1 MDFFSFLAGN
11 LQFRHDFFY
20 SSISNESMN
29 EWSNECGKTKTKIYK
44 KNRNKNLIINWTEN
58 FIEFFRFGE
67 KKMIFANPDFVVR
80 FLFPLIM
87 VKGCVFR
94 GDKTKQNKNRNSHL
108 KKNFL
113 AKEKNYWRRK
123 KEKKSPIAQ
132 QQQKSIDRFHYPSR
146 LNQPK
151 NEITKEFDFQPDK
164 QKIKSSNFGYHPC
177 VIKMIEKKKKKMA
190 RTPKYEKY
198 LVTSMTNQKKNENS
212 LFKARKIEMSFS
224 HQTQMINFE
233 WKKIN
238 FIFWSN
244 AFEIVFIPLERREKI
259 WSQTTT
265 TRKF

>member
-94 GDKTKQNKNRNSHL
+94 RRQNKNRNKKL
-108 KKNFL
+108 KFPF
-113 AKEKNYWRRK
+113 KEKLLSERK
-123 KEKKSPIAQ
+123 K
-132 QQQKSIDRFHYPSR
+132 
-146 LNQPK
+146 LL
-151 NEITKEFDFQPDK
+151 
-164 QKIKSSNFGYHPC
+164 
-177 VIKMIEKKKKKMA
+177 KKKK
-190 RTPKYEKY
+190 R
-198 LVTSMTNQKKNENS
+198 
-212 LFKARKIEMSFS
+212 
-224 HQTQMINFE
+224 
-233 WKKIN
+233 KKIPN
-238 FIFWSN
+238 CPTTTKIDRS
-244 AFEIVFIPLERREKI
+244 IPLSIAIESTEKRNNERIRFSARQTKNKI
-259 WSQTTT
+259 I
-265 TRKF
+265 KFWLPSMCD